1 MPQRRA
7 RNSLF
12 TFAVCVTLASSCQPS
27 GPTPTQKR
35 QAAIARGAYLANSVG
50 RCFWCHSPQNSE
62 ILPRRDRRLGAGD
75 VLDEQTPVIAPN
87 LTPEPETG
95 LGSWTDHEISRA
107 IREGVGRSGE
117 RLRSDHPAAYYSV
130 MSDEDVASIVTY
142 LRSLKPIVNKLGRS
156 VRKQCAA
163 RRCCRSASRR
173 RWARRAPQ

>member
-1 MPQRRA
+1 MLLCRA

-12 TFAVCVTLASSCQPS
+12 TFAVCVALASSCQPS

-35 QAAIARGAYLANSVG
+35 QAAIARGRYLANSVG

-62 ILPRRDRRLGAGD
+62 DPSSPRPEMLGAGD
-75 VLDEQTPVIAPN
+75 VLDAQTPVIAPN
-87 LTPEPETG
+87 LTPESETG
-95 LGSWTDHEISRA
+95 LGSWTDHEIERA

-142 LRSLKPIVNKLGRS
+142 LRSL
-156 VRKQCAA
+156 
-163 RRCCRSASRR
+163 
-173 RWARRAPQ
+173 